1 MQFSQKAKMKII
13 NIIEQKYI
21 ALIFLGGE
29 KYFVTFVRR
38 GTKCDLKI
46 KGLRAL

>member
-29 KYFVTFVRR
+29 SILSPLSAEVPSVT
-38 GTKCDLKI
+38 
-46 KGLRAL
+46 